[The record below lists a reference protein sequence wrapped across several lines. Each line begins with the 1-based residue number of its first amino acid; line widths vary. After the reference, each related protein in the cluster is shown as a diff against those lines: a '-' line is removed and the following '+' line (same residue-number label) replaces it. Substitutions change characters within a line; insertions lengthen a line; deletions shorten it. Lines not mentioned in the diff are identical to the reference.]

1 VLAAPASQASGEAL
15 DLEANLDPNGGSLS
29 GRARFVVRNTSTA
42 TLASV
47 PLWLY
52 PNHLAERP
60 AALNDVSFH
69 WMYPRLF
76 SPAAMEIGDVRAEGA
91 PVPYTVEDTDAGAAT
106 LARVALARPLRP
118 GEAVTLEVAFETIV
132 PRRFGGFGCD
142 GPRCRL
148 MGGFYPTPAH
158 LGEGG
163 WDLAA
168 APDRVSARVTV
179 NAPAG
184 LALVVNGVLAPRHG
198 AGPVTVT
205 SANVPYATI
214 VTDRAFYAS
223 TFDTRGAAG
232 GFHVEIL
239 HRSPRPPDSEDLPL
253 PYVREDIAG
262 LVIEAT
268 RRALE
273 VVAEQGLE
281 PPRGHL
287 TLIEAPLRH
296 ELVHVHGDVILYSDQ
311 LFRIFPLARVRKYH
325 RLELVRAVFTAA
337 LDAALGPTEPPEDR
351 ELGAGMLACYLL
363 DAFTLRDFKTIEF
376 AKDILRPIDFIPAV
390 DQLMYAP
397 LVASSSTYFGDVD
410 ADDPFRDD
418 VRRFATKT
426 PSPRLLYNKLL
437 DVLGPAGMTR
447 VARAVLATGKPLKMA
462 AAEAFGADLG
472 WFWAQW
478 LGPTPRVNYRLAGV
492 AVGPRPD
499 GAPGVHVTID
509 VAREGADVLEP
520 VEVRVDDRAG
530 GTRTLTWRR
539 RGPRGRLETDLP
551 AGLKSVE
558 VDPQARLVET
568 ALGSLRPS
576 DDPLYDNRAPARW
589 RLLYQ
594 GFGALLNVSAVTA
607 TFEAAF
613 VLKPQHD
620 LRRAILLRA
629 FHDEASTVGVGGW
642 YDWFFGPQADRNSL
656 TSAFEVGLSASRLDP
671 SYGLPVGAPRRPGY
685 DLRVSVGIDHDTR
698 DYIIDPWRAVGLAA
712 RAGYGLTLLED
723 GQRLSQVGAS
733 GEVLRLFELLPGHV
747 LGVDASG
754 GAELGSIAVRAQLTD
769 AGGILGLRGYLPG
782 QLLARANVVGRL
794 QLRDDYVTAL
804 DWNLLHFATV
814 RGLAGT
820 LFADGAAITTCDGYG
835 FAKDRLF
842 ADAGYSFRVL
852 YDAFGVY
859 QQLFSI
865 DLAVPLVSRAPGGRC
880 LGEPEPALPAPKW
893 TLLITFLPN
902 F

>member
-1 VLAAPASQASGEAL
+1 MT
-15 DLEANLDPNGGSLS
+15 LDPAGGSLS
-29 GRARFVVRNTSTA
+29 GRAHFTIRNTSTA
-42 TLASV
+42 TLAAV

-60 AALNDVSFH
+60 PALNDVSFH

-76 SPAAMEIGDVRAEGA
+76 SPAAMEIGDVRAAGA
-91 PVPYTVEDTDAGAAT
+91 PAPYTVEDTEAGVGT
-106 LARVALARPLRP
+106 LARVELARPLRP
-118 GEAVTLEVAFETIV
+118 GEATTLDMAFETTV

-142 GPRCRL
+142 GLRCRF
-148 MGGFYPTPAH
+148 MGGFYPTPAR
-158 LGEGG
+158 LAEGG
-163 WDLAA
+163 WDLTAP
-168 APDRVSARVTV
+168 PDRARARVTV
-179 NAPAG
+179 RAPAD
-184 LALVVNGVLAPRHG
+184 LALVVNGVLARRRD
-198 AGPVTVT
+198 AEPVTVT
-205 SANVPYATI
+205 SADVPYATI

-223 TFDTRGAAG
+223 TFDTRGTSG
-232 GFHVEIL
+232 GLRVEVL
-239 HRSPRPPDSEDLPL
+239 HRAPRPPDSEDQPL
-253 PYVREDIAG
+253 PYVREDIPG

-273 VVAEQGLE
+273 IVAEQGLE
-281 PPRGHL
+281 PAHGRL

-296 ELVHVHGDVILYSDQ
+296 ELTHVHGDVILYSDQ

-325 RLELVRAVFTAA
+325 RLELVRAVFTAT
-337 LDAALGPTEPPEDR
+337 LDAALGHTEPPEDR
-351 ELGAGMLACYLL
+351 ELAAGVLACYLL
-363 DAFTLRDFKTIEF
+363 DAFTVRDFKKIEF

-410 ADDPFRDD
+410 ADDPYRDD
-418 VRRFATKT
+418 VRRFATRT
-426 PSPRLLYNKLL
+426 PSPRLVYNKLL
-437 DVLGPAGMTR
+437 DVLGPGGMTR
-447 VARAVLATGKPLKMA
+447 VAHAVLATGKPLKMA
-462 AAEAFGADLG
+462 AAEVFGGDLR

-478 LGPTPRVNYRLAGV
+478 LGPPPRVNYRLAGV
-492 AVGPRPD
+492 VVGPRAD
-499 GAPGVHVTID
+499 GDPGVHVTID

-520 VEVRVDDRAG
+520 VEVRVEDKAG
-530 GTRTLTWRR
+530 GARTLTWRR
-539 RGPRGRLETDLP
+539 RGPRGRLEADLP

-558 VDPQARLVET
+558 IDPQARLVET
-568 ALGSLRPS
+568 AMGSLRPS
-576 DDPLYDNRAPARW
+576 DDPLYDNRSPQRW

-594 GFGALLNVSAVTA
+594 GFGALLNISAVTA

-629 FHDEASTVGVGGW
+629 FHDEASTIGVGGW
-642 YDWFFGPQADRNSL
+642 YDWFFGQQADRNSL
-656 TSAFEVGLSASRLDP
+656 TSAFKVGLSAARLDP
-671 SYGLPVGAPRRPGY
+671 SYGLPEGAPRRPGY
-685 DLRVSVGIDHDTR
+685 DLRVSVGVDHDTR

-712 RAGYGLTLLED
+712 RVGYGLTLLED
-723 GQRLSQVGAS
+723 GQRLPQVGAS
-733 GEVLRLFELLPGHV
+733 AEVLRLIELLPGHV
-747 LGVDASG
+747 LGLDATG

-782 QLLARANVVGRL
+782 QLLARANVIGRL

-820 LFADGAAITTCDGYG
+820 LFADGAAIATCDGYG

-865 DLAVPLVSRAPGGRC
+865 DFAVPLVARAPGGSC
-880 LGEPEPALPAPKW
+880 LGQPEPVLPAPKW